1 MQTFELVACY
11 DLQLACLADRFVAD
25 ISTNR
30 LFNGKVYIKNFED
43 DCVTDVNNSLAFRFE
58 VKYEDEKC
66 HAKQLD
72 KGFFLVDFVIQYFDH
87 IVTFNDI
94 WLSTTCQYDIRDQT
108 LINDGDLGV
117 YDIKPTDYDDM
128 LAEMP
133 QIDLAVVYP
142 NGSYI
147 METSNVGSLLILRF
161 EPLEK
166 TAFGF
171 VVKRLVA
178 TDSRDNSTEVGLL
191 ENGCPV
197 EPYLVSA
204 PYLNGSNVQ
213 VDFKA
218 FKYTKSKF
226 VRFTAVVG
234 ACDQDCNPI
243 ACKAPDD
250 EMPVKEENASVAQIN
265 TGFSDGRLDDDESNN
280 VWFEQTVVS
289 KPIELFDEDE
299 DDFVKVRKVR
309 SVKEELV
316 RTETVNKEDEMKEMI
331 YIGKESLFLL
341 FKELKQ
347 RSFHFYRNSTYSYT
361 SHRPDISLDS
371 LFHFKEKIFSF

>member
-25 ISTNR
+25 ITTTR

-43 DCVTDVNNSLAFRFE
+43 DCVEDVNNSLAFRFE
-58 VKYEDEKC
+58 VKYEDERC

-72 KGFFLVDFVIQYFDH
+72 KGFFLVDFVIQYFDN

-108 LINDGDLGV
+108 LMNDGDLGV

-147 METSNVGSLLILRF
+147 AETSNVGALLILRF

-171 VVKRLVA
+171 LVKTLVA
-178 TDSRDNSTEVGLL
+178 TDAKDNSSEVVLL
-191 ENGCPV
+191 EDGCPV
-197 EPYLVSA
+197 PPYLVSP

-226 VRFTAVVG
+226 VRFMAVVG
-234 ACDQDCNPI
+234 ACDENCNPI
-243 ACKAPDD
+243 LCKSPDD
-250 EMPVKEENASVAQIN
+250 ELSPKEENASVIQIN
-265 TGFSDGRLDDDESNN
+265 TDISDGRLDDDYDVNN
-280 VWFEQTVVS
+280 NGLLEQIILS
-289 KPIELFDEDE
+289 KPIELFDEE
-299 DDFVKVRKVR
+299 DDVVKVRKER
-309 SVKEELV
+309 SVREEV
-316 RTETVNKEDEMKEMI
+316 VHQEKSNKENEMKEMI
-331 YIGKESLFLL
+331 YIGKQSLSVVICL
-341 FKELKQ
+341 E
-347 RSFHFYRNSTYSYT
+347 
-361 SHRPDISLDS
+361 
-371 LFHFKEKIFSF
+371 

>member
-1 MQTFELVACY
+1 M
-11 DLQLACLADRFVAD
+11 AD

-43 DCVTDVNNSLAFRFE
+43 DCVEDINNTLAFRFE

-72 KGFFLVDFVIQYFDH
+72 KGFFLVDFVIQYFDN

-133 QIDLAVVYP
+133 KIDLVVVYP

-147 METSNVGSLLILRF
+147 AETPYVGALLILRF

-171 VVKRLVA
+171 LVKRLIA
-178 TDSRDNSTEVGLL
+178 TDSRDNSSEVILL
-191 ENGCPV
+191 EDGCPV
-197 EPYLVSA
+197 APYLVSA

-226 VRFTAVVG
+226 VRFMAVVG
-234 ACDQDCNPI
+234 ACDENCNPI
-243 ACKAPDD
+243 ACKSPDD
-250 EMPVKEENASVAQIN
+250 DLSIKEENMSVSQIN
-265 TGFSDGRLDDDESNN
+265 TDLADGRLDDEVSNN
-280 VWFEQTVVS
+280 VIFETTVQS
-289 KPIELFDEDE
+289 KPIELLDEENEE
-299 DDFVKVRKVR
+299 DVEKVRKER
-309 SVKEELV
+309 SVEEEIV
-316 RTETVNKEDEMKEMI
+316 HYESVNKDVEMKEMI
-331 YIGKESLFLL
+331 YIGKNLTF
-341 FKELKQ
+341 F
-347 RSFHFYRNSTYSYT
+347 TT
-361 SHRPDISLDS
+361 
-371 LFHFKEKIFSF
+371 